1 VPDQQ
6 SNFFDAFDDAEWPD
20 PTAFPLNERGPCVGD
35 FVRDDIAASDQ
46 YLVVTGFT
54 SLNYLIEFFADLDDD
69 VRPPVD
75 FILGNEPD
83 RYDRPQTHPK
93 VRLSEEIKSYWL
105 ERGISIRL
113 SSAVIKVIEL
123 IKAGE
128 LSFRILRRLH
138 AKLFVGDN
146 HAILGSSNFS
156 RAGLQF
162 QREANVRFERGTQRY
177 ASTRRIA
184 ENYLKESQS
193 FNREIIALL
202 EELLQWVSWE
212 ESLSRAAA
220 ELLEGQWIDR
230 YPTVYRP
237 ALADDQLWPS
247 QKQAIAQAL
256 WVLDNHGSVLIAD
269 PTGSGKT
276 RLAVHLLYSLLS
288 RVWARGRGHRDTALI
303 VAPPQV
309 QDIWEEEIEA
319 TRFRHLETVSRG
331 MLSSSDEGHRDRVVD
346 KIRRRNILF
355 VDEAHSYLNA
365 DSLRSQALENSMADH
380 VVLLTATPI
389 NRGAG
394 DILRMIELL
403 GVDNLSDAE
412 YRQYRRFSNRN
423 GQLRSSDYDRLRR
436 YIEPFIVRRTRSQ
449 LNRMIENDPDA
460 YRNSAG
466 DRCKYPEHIC
476 ETYTLGET
484 ADDQAMAVEIRRL
497 AEQLKGL
504 LYLRHLHV
512 PEYLKNG
519 RARQQKLLDG
529 RLRAASALSRYNV
542 MSKLR
547 SSRAALVEH
556 VYGTGYAVDRFD
568 LPDLGKDTGDV
579 IDTLADFETW
589 DVTTNLDVA
598 LPDWLTDPTLMREA
612 RDAEIDL
619 YAKMADLALSISDAR
634 QESRA
639 DKIANLLDQHEL
651 LIAFDSRIISL
662 HMLEKTLRDRSL
674 DFEHVVVTGV
684 EEAAKKRVNQIFRP
698 GGSGGQMAALCSD
711 TMSEG
716 LNLQR
721 ASTVVFLDMPT
732 VIRLAEQRVGRID
745 RMDSPHESI
754 EVYWP
759 KDSPAFTS
767 ATDRKFVERYFEVD
781 KILGANMPL
790 PDELL
795 DGDEAPVTAEWM
807 IEQYE
812 RRKKASVNW
821 DGIQDAFEPIR
832 RLVYGEDALVDP
844 AVYEEMKD
852 VEASVTSRVSLVGA
866 DEPWSFFALRGS
878 KKRAPRW
885 VYLEEGSPVVT
896 DVPEICKRLRHR
908 LAGAENLRADA
919 SDAHVRRLQEKF
931 IDRVHRAERAM
942 LPNKRRHALDQMGEV
957 LNFYENWAEEATG
970 RAKVCRRL
978 LEHLEASGKGGW
990 RVDLY
995 KMARAWME
1003 CIEPRLRKKKEDQR
1017 RRQPVRL
1024 KDLTEDL
1031 KHNELSTEQLCQV
1044 ADHTELIRPF
1054 DQRVAAWILGV
1065 PQRPEEASE

>member
-1 VPDQQ
+1 MPDQQ
-6 SNFFDAFDDAEWPD
+6 SDLFDALDKAGWPG
-20 PTAFPLNERGPCVGD
+20 PEAFPLNERGPYVGD
-35 FVRDDIAASDQ
+35 LIKEDIAASNR

-54 SLNYLIEFFADLDDD
+54 SLNYLIESFADLSDE

-75 FILGNEPD
+75 FVLGTEPN
-83 RYDRPQTHPK
+83 RYDRPHTYPE
-93 VRLSEEIKSYWL
+93 VNLSDEIKSYWL

-113 SSAVIKVIEL
+113 SGAVIQVIEL

-128 LSFRILRRLH
+128 LSFHILPRLH

-156 RAGLQF
+156 RAGLRF

-184 ENYLKESQS
+184 ENYLKESRS
-193 FNREIIALL
+193 FDTEIIGLL
-202 EELLQWVSWE
+202 EQLLQRVSWE
-212 ESLSRAAA
+212 ESLSRAVA

-230 YPTVYRP
+230 YPSVYRP
-237 ALADDQLWPS
+237 ALADEQLWPS

-276 RLAVHLLYSLLS
+276 RLAVHLLYSLLN

-331 MLSSSDEGHRDRVVD
+331 MLSSPDEANREQVID

-365 DSLRSQALENSMADH
+365 DSRRSQALENSLADH

-389 NRGAG
+389 NRGAS

-412 YRQYRRFSNRN
+412 YRQYRAFSSRN
-423 GQLRSSDYDRLRR
+423 GQLGPSDHERLRR

-449 LNRMIENDPDA
+449 LNRMIEEDPDA

-466 DRCKYPEHIC
+466 ERCKYPEHIC
-476 ETYTLGET
+476 ETYALGET
-484 ADDQAMAVEIRRL
+484 TDDQAMAAEIRRL
-497 AEQLKGL
+497 ADQLKGL

-542 MSKLR
+542 TSKLR

-556 VYGTGYAVDRFD
+556 VHGTEFAVDRFD

-589 DVTTNLDVA
+589 DITTNLEVP
-598 LPDWLTDPTLMREA
+598 LPEWLTDPTLMRQA

-619 YAKMADLALSISDAR
+619 YAEMAELALAISDAR

-639 DKIANLLDQHEL
+639 DKIAELLDQHEL

-662 HMLEKTLRDRSL
+662 HMLQKALRDKGAS
-674 DFEHVVVTGV
+674 FEHVVVTGS
-684 EEAAKKRVNQIFRP
+684 EEAAKKRVNQMFRP

-759 KDSPAFTS
+759 QDSPAFTS

-790 PDELL
+790 PDEFL
-795 DGDEAPVTAEWM
+795 DGEEAPITAEWM

-812 RRKKASVNW
+812 RRKKASVSW

-832 RLVYGEDALVDP
+832 RLVYGEDSLVDT
-844 AVYEEMKD
+844 AVYEEMKEI
-852 VEASVTSRVSLVGA
+852 EASITSRVSLVEA
-866 DEPWSFFALRGS
+866 DKPWSFFALRGS
-878 KKRAPRW
+878 KNRAPRW
-885 VYLEEGSPVVT
+885 VYVEDGGALIT
-896 DVPEICKRLRHR
+896 DVPEICKKLRR
-908 LAGAENLRADA
+908 KLDGAENLQPDA
-919 SDAHVRRLQEKF
+919 STAHVRGLQERF

-942 LPNKRRHALDQMGEV
+942 LPNKRRHALDQMGDV
-957 LNFYENWAEEATG
+957 LNYYEHWAEEGTD
-970 RAKVCRRL
+970 RAEVCRRL
-978 LEHLEASGKGGW
+978 LKYLRGSGREGW
-990 RVDLY
+990 QVDLY
-995 KMARAWME
+995 EMAQAWIE
-1003 CIEPRLRKKKEDQR
+1003 CIEPRLRERKANQR

-1024 KDLTEDL
+1024 KDLTQEL
-1031 KHNELSTEQLCQV
+1031 KQDELSTEHLRRV

-1054 DQRVAAWILGV
+1054 DQRVAAWIMGV
-1065 PQRPEEASE
+1065 PQREKGTFE